1 MSVLYPPVPP
11 GLEYKE
17 SSVHGIGVFAVRD
30 WKKDEEIGDYAP
42 AVKMTKPEF
51 RERYGSDIRHTY
63 WTSHNF
69 KHSYVL
75 VAKETRN
82 FVTYINEAKVA
93 NVYLK
98 KQKLF
103 AAADISAGSELFLT
117 YAKNYPREYTL

>member
-1 MSVLYPPVPP
+1 M
-11 GLEYKE
+11 EYKE
-17 SSVHGIGVFAVRD
+17 SSVHGIGVFALRD

-75 VAKETRN
+75 VAKE
-82 FVTYINEAKVA
+82 AKVA

-103 AAADISAGSELFLT
+103 AAADIPAGSELFLT

>member
-1 MSVLYPPVPP
+1 MNYPPIPV

-17 SSVHGIGVFAVRD
+17 SPVHGIGVFATRN
-30 WKKDEEIGDYAP
+30 WSKDEMIGEYAP

-51 RERYGSDIRHTY
+51 REKYGTDIRHTY

-75 VAKETRN
+75 VAKEVRN
-82 FVTYINEAKVA
+82 FVTYINEAKTA

-98 KQKLF
+98 QQKLF
-103 AAADISAGSELFLT
+103 ATTDILEGSEIFLT